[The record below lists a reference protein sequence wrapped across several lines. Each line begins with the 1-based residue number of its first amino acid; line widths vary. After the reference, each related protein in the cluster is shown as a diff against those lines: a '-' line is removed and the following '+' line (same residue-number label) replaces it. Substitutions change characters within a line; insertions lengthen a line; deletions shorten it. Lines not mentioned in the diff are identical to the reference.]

1 MNIPHGVLA
10 FIGKKVH
17 AGEVRKVVTD
27 EPGAV
32 KAARDKVGNVEV

>member
-10 FIGKKVH
+10 FIGEKG
-17 AGEVRKVVTD
+17 ACGGVRKVVTD
-27 EPGAV
+27 ELGAV